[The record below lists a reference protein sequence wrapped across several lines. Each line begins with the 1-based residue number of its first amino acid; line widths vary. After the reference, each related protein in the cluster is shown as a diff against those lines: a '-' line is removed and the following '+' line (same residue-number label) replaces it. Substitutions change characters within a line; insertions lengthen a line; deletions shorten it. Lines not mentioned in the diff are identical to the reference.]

1 MKRWWRTS
9 AVDVDTLSWL
19 TSSLVTVWV
28 PIAVGLY
35 GVVAITVGGQSG
47 DPWILQAIALVM
59 MVGAGLLVH
68 VGSRPQR
75 GPLAAALSSL
85 VLVLVGIAVLLSAVG
100 LRHETVVP
108 ELWWASLGAALI
120 TMSLSPFVSG
130 RLFVVGSVSLSVCT
144 VGGAFWATSGPDGD
158 LPVST
163 AFIAS
168 SSMLF
173 AIIGGSVL
181 PGIMISDVE
190 RWRGFVTRAKVPDDR
205 TEPVLAILERVTAG
219 AWSQRMHPFLHSV
232 ATSDE
237 VTDRDRRRAS
247 ALAEEL
253 RRALI
258 DRDAESWLSTI
269 VAEWPVHIDDPH
281 QLANTIT
288 VDQRSAITAL
298 VSGLFS
304 DPEAGVYGAR
314 VSLTA
319 ARDDAVAVAVSV
331 SLDLPE
337 GRRTTVLAPYYLSVK
352 SVVRHIEW
360 RNGES
365 LEVSFD
371 VDAGQ
376 RQAP

>member
-1 MKRWWRTS
+1 M
-9 AVDVDTLSWL
+9 DVDTLSWL

-28 PIAVGLY
+28 PVAVGLY
-35 GVVAITVGGQSG
+35 GAVAIGAGGQAG
-47 DPWILQAIALVM
+47 EPWFLQALALVM
-59 MVGAGLLVH
+59 MISAGILVH

-75 GPLAAALSSL
+75 GRLGTALSIVVLILVAAA
-85 VLVLVGIAVLLSAVG
+85 VLVSAVG
-100 LRHETVVP
+100 LRDIAVVP
-108 ELWWASLGAALI
+108 ELWWAPIGAALI
-120 TMSLSPFVSG
+120 AMSLSPFVSG
-130 RLFVVGSVSLSVCT
+130 RMFLSGSLSLSACT
-144 VGGAFWATSGPDGD
+144 VGSAFWATGGPGSGSPIASA
-158 LPVST
+158 L
-163 AFIAS
+163 IAS

-173 AIIGGSVL
+173 AVIGGSVL
-181 PGIMISDVE
+181 TAVMITDVE
-190 RWRGFVTRAKVPDDR
+190 RWRGFVARAELSDDR
-205 TEPVLAILERVTAG
+205 TEPVLAILERVTGG
-219 AWSQRMHPFLHSV
+219 AWSQRMHPFLESITN
-232 ATSDE
+232 AGEITE
-237 VTDRDRRRAS
+237 RDRRRAN

-304 DPEAGVYGAR
+304 DPEAGVFGAR

-319 ARDDAVAVAVSV
+319 ASDDVVAVAVTV

-352 SVVRHIEW
+352 SVVRRIAW

-371 VDAGQ
+371 VDAGW
-376 RQAP
+376 R